1 MNEDMHTKKPAQKKG
16 RSRGGEAR
24 AKALPAARR
33 QEIGK
38 AAAAARWSVRIAE
51 YGDEEHPLSI
61 GGVNV
66 PCYVLDDGERV
77 LSQRGFFDA
86 LGITSRGGEMERFI
100 SHTALDRYLPPDSI
114 KALLEPVRF
123 QPPRS
128 GKPASGY
135 SGPLL
140 VDVCT
145 AVLESRDAGT
155 LSEVYTQTVIRADVL
170 IRAVAK
176 VGIIALI
183 DEATGYTRAEL
194 LQTLL
199 QKFLREELARWT
211 KLFPDEFYEQIF
223 RLRNWPWKGRQ
234 INPPGVVAYYT
245 KDIVYARLTPGI
257 LEKLEQLNPKVGKY
271 RRHKHTQFLTEDFGV
286 PALNQ
291 HLATVLTFMRGSK
304 TWDEFKAAMDK
315 FLPRHAENLKLPL
328 LEWGKE
334 QIADEDG
341 DDFRGK

>member
-1 MNEDMHTKKPAQKKG
+1 V
-16 RSRGGEAR
+16 
-24 AKALPAARR
+24 LPAARR

-38 AAAAARWSVRIAE
+38 AAAAARWSVRRAE
-51 YGDEEHPLSI
+51 YGDEDHPLSL

-66 PCYVLDDGERV
+66 GCYVLDDGERV

-100 SHTALDRYLPPDSI
+100 SHTHLDLYLPTDAI
-114 KALLEPVRF
+114 EALLNPFRF
-123 QPPRS
+123 QPPGGK
-128 GKPASGY
+128 GKPVNGY

-140 VDVCT
+140 VDVCN
-145 AVLESRDAGT
+145 AVLSSRDAGT
-155 LSEVYTQTVIRADVL
+155 LSDIYAMTAIRADVL

-183 DEATGYTRAEL
+183 DEATGYTRAEM

-199 QKFLREELARWT
+199 QQFLREELAKWT
-211 KLFPDEFYEQIF
+211 KLFPDEFYEHIF
-223 RLRNWPWKGRQ
+223 RLRNWPWRGRS
-234 INPPGVVAYYT
+234 INPPGVVAHYT
-245 KDIVYARLTPGI
+245 KDFVYARLTPGI
-257 LEKLEQLNPKVGKY
+257 LPKLEQLNPKIGKY
-271 RRHKHTQFLTEDFGV
+271 RRHKHTQFLTDDFGV

-291 HLATVLTFMRGSK
+291 HLATVLTIMRGSD
-304 TWDEFKAAMDK
+304 TWDDFREAMDK

-334 QIADEDG
+334 QVPDEDETQSE
-341 DDFRGK
+341 